1 MFAASALATV
11 IFGGNS
17 GSSSDRDYSYEFSR
31 LHGRLD
37 TIEGKIDTL
46 VDNQTFMRARSCLE
60 HFSPTLLDGVR
71 VNPSHYSIQDIMEA
85 AQEGFDILCKTAC
98 ADEKCFPE
106 AYKIFS
112 ETWGN
117 VEWVNDKFGK
127 EIDMWTEK
135 ISEFDK
141 KFIEWKEKYE
151 GRCGENRKIIF
162 ELIKNPPVIC
172 KFFIDKKK
180 INEIAKKL
188 CENDYVLPKLDE
200 YEEKI
205 LRHRYASEK
214 IEQAFELPKIDF
226 DKERFNYDQL
236 LAYTAFMHS
245 FESGFTKY
253 IENMYKQKEIYI
265 KNGYTEELA
274 GKLITTSCYYYK
286 DCLDKDQVSTVANVI
301 KNILVNYRLV

>member
-11 IFGGNS
+11 IFGGRGCN
-17 GSSSDRDYSYEFSR
+17 GSDKDYSYEFSR

-46 VDNQTFMRARSCLE
+46 VDNQAFMRARSCLE
-60 HFSPTLLDGVR
+60 HFSPSLLDGVR
-71 VNPSHYSIQDIMEA
+71 LNPSHYSIQDIMEA

-112 ETWGN
+112 ETWGK

-127 EIDMWTEK
+127 EIDKWTEK
-135 ISEFDK
+135 IADFDK
-141 KFIEWKEKYE
+141 KFNECKEKYE
-151 GRCGENRKIIF
+151 SKCIERRKIIF

-172 KFFIDKKK
+172 KFFVSKKK

-188 CENDYVLPKLDE
+188 CENDYILPELDE

-214 IEQAFELPKIDF
+214 IEQAFNLPKIDF
-226 DKERFNYDQL
+226 DKEITYYNQM
-236 LAYTAFMHS
+236 LAFSTFMHI
-245 FESGFTKY
+245 FEPGFTKY
-253 IENMYKQKEIYI
+253 IENMYKQKEVYI
-265 KNGYTEELA
+265 KNGYTEEIA
-274 GKLITTSCYYYK
+274 EKLIKTNYYYD

-301 KNILVNYRLV
+301 KKQLVDHGLV